1 MKLYLVRH
9 GESSCNLQRMLYGR
23 TDCPL
28 TELGREQA
36 REVGDKLRDAGIERC
51 VSSPLVRAAET
62 ARIALEGRGIP
73 VELDDGLM
81 EQDMGE
87 WENVYFPG
95 LMEREPEV
103 MQAMLFDWT
112 QVIPPEGESFASVK
126 ARVAAALERIIADG
140 RDTLLVAHN
149 GPLSTAMALLLGLP
163 DSCVNSFWFDQGFFS
178 CVELLDRGAARLRR
192 FNK

>member
-9 GESSCNLQRMLYGR
+9 GESVCNVERMLYGR
-23 TDCPL
+23 TDCAL
-28 TELGREQA
+28 TDKGREQA
-36 REVGDKLRDAGIERC
+36 RAVGEKLAGTAIERC
-51 VSSPLVRAAET
+51 VASPLIRAADT
-62 ARIALEGRGIP
+62 ARIALAGRGVPI
-73 VELDDGLM
+73 ELDGRLM

-126 ARVAAALERIIADG
+126 ARVAAALERIAADG

-163 DSCVNSFWFDQGFFS
+163 DSCVNSFWFDQGYFS

>member
-36 REVGDKLRDAGIERC
+36 REVGEKLRDACIERC

-87 WENVYFPG
+87 WENVHFPT
-95 LMEREPEV
+95 LLEQEPEL
-103 MQAMLFDWT
+103 MRAMLTDWT
-112 QVIPPEGESFASVK
+112 QVVPPGGESYASVRS
-126 ARVAAALERIIADG
+126 RVEAVIAEAAAAG
-140 RDTLLVAHN
+140 RDTLFVAHN
-149 GPLSTAMALLLGLP
+149 GPLSTVLALLLNMP
-163 DSCVNSFWFDQGFFS
+163 DSAVNSLWFEQGCWS
-178 CVELLDRGAARLRR
+178 SVELRDGMARLCY